1 MSEMSVS
8 TSMTPVRGETLTLNG
23 LPFHYRE
30 WASPGASPGA
40 PSLVLLHGGLGN
52 ARHWDTLAQ
61 SLADRYRVLAL
72 DQRGHGESA
81 RSPRGQYTP
90 DLITGGFAGFV
101 GELRLSRFPIVGFS
115 FGGHVAYTFAAVHP
129 NQVSRLVMVETFVPP
144 ATPANIAY
152 LNAGRGL
159 PEVYDD
165 LADAVNRFAQFAP
178 RAPAAELRHWV
189 VSGLQQQA
197 NGHWTS
203 RLDSC
208 VAAVTTPGES
218 AAPNAARGGH
228 VAPVSASNVSNADPA
243 WRSDGVV
250 PTGSCES
257 DGSGDARRPRRHEPA
272 GGALDAPGQPERLRA
287 GGAGLPRKRLTLRGS
302 APTAPHR
309 GVGARDRIADPLS
322 VRWRLAGG
330 LLG

>member
-115 FGGHVAYTFAAVHP
+115 FGGHVAYTFAAANP

-159 PEVYDD
+159 PEVFE
-165 LADAVNRFAQFAP
+165 RSCRRGQS
-178 RAPAAELRHWV
+178 LRPI
-189 VSGLQQQA
+189 
-197 NGHWTS
+197 
-203 RLDSC
+203 C
-208 VAAVTTPGES
+208 
-218 AAPNAARGGH
+218 
-228 VAPVSASNVSNADPA
+228 SASSRCRTTALGRERTTA
-243 WRSDGVV
+243 AG
-250 PTGSCES
+250 E
-257 DGSGDARRPRRHEPA
+257 RP
-272 GGALDAPGQPERLRA
+272 LD
-287 GGAGLPRKRLTLRGS
+287 LTS
-302 APTAPHR
+302 
-309 GVGARDRIADPLS
+309 
-322 VRWRLAGG
+322 
-330 LLG
+330 